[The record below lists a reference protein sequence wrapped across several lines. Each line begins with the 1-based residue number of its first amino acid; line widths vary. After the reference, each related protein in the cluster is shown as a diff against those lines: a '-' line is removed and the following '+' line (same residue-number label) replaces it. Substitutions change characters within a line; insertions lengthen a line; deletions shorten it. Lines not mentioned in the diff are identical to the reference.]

1 MADQQLIRNISDTA
15 RWVAMY
21 RAMESERPDALFH
34 DPYARRLAG
43 ERGEQIAST
52 ISERQQPSWAYMART
67 LNFDQLI
74 LGEVARGA
82 DMVINLAAGLDTRPY
97 RLELPPNLQWIEV
110 DLPELIAYKTELLR
124 DETPVCR
131 LERIALD
138 LAAVDARRALF
149 AVLSARAKSVVIVSE
164 GLLIYLTEEENEVLA
179 NDLAAHENFRS
190 WIIDLVSPGS
200 PIRRT
205 EWPDRGP
212 GRRWSCC
219 SGGDHGTN
227 RRVGIPSL
235 LLIDSAASICV
246 RRRPSGVVI
255 SHVRQRSSTCS
266 ASTSEEIVKPSGG
279 CSAREVSCLRHTPSM
294 SSQRR

>member
-97 RLELPPNLQWIEV
+97 RLDLPPNLQWIEV
-110 DLPELIAYKTELLR
+110 DLPELIAYKTEVLR
-124 DETPVCR
+124 DETPGCR

-149 AVLSARAKSVVIVSE
+149 AVLSARAKSVLIVSE

-179 NDLAAHENFRS
+179 KDLVAHENFRS
-190 WIIDLVSPGS
+190 WIIDLVSPGLLKMVQKQVGQRLRDANA
-200 PIRRT
+200 PLKFAPADGLRFFRRLGWEPAEALSMLRT
-205 EWPDRGP
+205 AAQ
-212 GRRWSCC
+212 
-219 SGGDHGTN
+219 HK
-227 RRVGIPSL
+227 RVGWLFRL
-235 LLIDSAASICV
+235 LARLPDPKDGVAGSRPWSA
-246 RRRPSGVVI
+246 VV
-255 SHVRQRSSTCS
+255 
-266 ASTSEEIVKPSGG
+266 
-279 CSAREVSCLRHTPSM
+279 LL
-294 SSQRR
+294 QRR